1 MKRQEPGESSLQR
14 VIRILE
20 VFAEGDSSMTP
31 AEISRRTGLP
41 PASTYRLVGEML
53 EHGFLDRS
61 ENGVKT
67 GVKLWELATRESWTT
82 KLRATS
88 LPYLSQ
94 LRAAL
99 GHHTHLS
106 ILEGTDVLY
115 VERLSAKE
123 DVVNITDVATRLPAA
138 LASPGL
144 LFAAYSNKRDQDRI
158 FSVRLKK
165 FSPLTPATLQ
175 EIVDTLPTV
184 RSQGFAIVEGWIDE
198 TVAGVAA
205 PIRSPQGDVLAAVSV
220 LVANDGKAAMASLA
234 SVKATANRIST
245 ALKRQ
250 ASMLPIH

>member
-1 MKRQEPGESSLQR
+1 MKRQNPGESSLQR

-20 VFAEGDSSMTP
+20 VFSEGESSMSP

-41 PASTYRLVGEML
+41 PASTYRLVNEML

-88 LPYLSQ
+88 LPYLGQ
-94 LRAAL
+94 LRGAL
-99 GHHTHLS
+99 AHHTHLS

-115 VERLSAKE
+115 VERLSARE
-123 DVVNITDVATRLPAA
+123 GVANVTDVATRLPAA

-144 LFAAYSNKRDQDRI
+144 LFAAFSNRRDQERI
-158 FSVRLKK
+158 LGKELKQ
-165 FSPLTPATLQ
+165 FSPLTPKSVN
-175 EIVDTLPTV
+175 EIAIRLPSV

-205 PIRSPQGDVLAAVSV
+205 PIRSPQGEVLAAVSV
-220 LVANDGKAAMASLA
+220 LVPNDGKSAMASLA
-234 SVKATANRIST
+234 HVKATANRISN

-250 ASMLPIH
+250 ASMLPIQ